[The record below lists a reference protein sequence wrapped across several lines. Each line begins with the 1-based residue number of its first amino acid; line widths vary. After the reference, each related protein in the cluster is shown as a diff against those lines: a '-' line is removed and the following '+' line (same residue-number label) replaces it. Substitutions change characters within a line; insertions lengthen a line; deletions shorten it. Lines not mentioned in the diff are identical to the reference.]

1 MNPVTAN
8 AVAGYFCLKGV
19 LTMAEIIA
27 KIVCVIILI
36 AEQIRGGKNNA

>member
-19 LTMAEIIA
+19 LSMAEIVA
-27 KIVCVIILI
+27 KIVYVLILI
-36 AEQIRGGKNNA
+36 AEQIKGGSKNA

>member
-19 LTMAEIIA
+19 LSMAEIIA
-27 KIVCVIILI
+27 KLVYVIVLI
-36 AEQIRGGKNNA
+36 VEEFKGGSKNV